1 MFENIFLR
9 IKYYSLDKQMI
20 AVFYNEQMHISFRQT
35 HSNVLKNARGM
46 QFQSIQRGQIS
57 KISRD
62 CTQPWRVL
70 PDRFY
75 HYVEYFLYL
84 ILTLD
89 WVQQWGRGGGAGY
102 MLQKNRIGR
111 QVGFFYFF
119 IFSLF
124 AIAFFSTVYK
134 EHMKH

>member
-89 WVQQWGRGGGAGY
+89 WVQQWGRGGAGY

-111 QVGFFYFF
+111 QVGFFIFF